1 LSTGVILFVF
11 EIIQRE
17 RARPNQRKAAEHS
30 LESAAHITPFLSE
43 SSAED
48 LLLINYHMKAGSINE
63 EEAVVELMGR
73 DATAEFIGCRSK
85 DRYGPSSASLCKQRS
100 VSPSLVTHNSEGC
113 WKWGGRHLA
122 YLSYNVNSM
131 MKVFTWVGAW
141 KLLLLAFMLLSQP
154 SLVAPGRLTKET
166 LGDQVACGHDP
177 SQLEEVNGEVLMN
190 CIKPVYP
197 AGTSPSTTCLS
208 CNRLDGPHCFIAT
221 GSGNNGRDPA
231 LVCLPCFYADRAA
244 KT

>member
-1 LSTGVILFVF
+1 
-11 EIIQRE
+11 
-17 RARPNQRKAAEHS
+17 
-30 LESAAHITPFLSE
+30 
-43 SSAED
+43 
-48 LLLINYHMKAGSINE
+48 MKAGSINE

-100 VSPSLVTHNSEGC
+100 VSPSLVTHNSEGR
-113 WKWGGRHLA
+113 WKWGRSHLA

-197 AGTSPSTTCLS
+197 AGTSPSTACLS
-208 CNRLDGPHCFIAT
+208 CNRLDGPHGFIAT
-221 GSGNNGRDPA
+221 GSGNNARDPA
-231 LVCLPCFYADRAA
+231 SVCLPCFYADRAA
-244 KT
+244 RPKARRALCGALIPRCRHDAPMAPVLAAHGTFAPCAARCALAGVGVADAFSS